1 MKFETKPAAFA
12 AVAERLGKLIPRLA
26 SDHDGEVTATV
37 AAISRTL
44 SGAGLD
50 WHDLA
55 RRVAEPGFDDLVTAA
70 PWAPKASNA
79 PSWTSPAPAP
89 TPPKAKRHPGPAPWP
104 SVSTLSREGLL
115 AWIEAIDASP
125 YSMERGTRAVFDAWH
140 QAIRVGGQPDR
151 DGRSVIN
158 RLIRTC
164 WQRGWR
170 PEEMAA

>member
-1 MKFETKPAAFA
+1 MTFETKPAAFA

-37 AAISRTL
+37 AAIGRTL
-44 SGAGLD
+44 TGVGLD

-55 RRVAEPGFDDLVTAA
+55 RRVAEPGFADLVTAA
-70 PWAPKASNA
+70 PRGARASNT
-79 PSWTSPAPAP
+79 PSWTAPAP
-89 TPPKAKRHPGPAPWP
+89 TPSKAKRPPGPAPWP
-104 SVSTLSREGLL
+104 SVSTLSREGLM
-115 AWIEAIDASP
+115 AWMEAIDASP

-140 QAIRVGGQPDR
+140 HAMRVGAQPDR
-151 DGRSVIN
+151 EGRAVIN

>member
-1 MKFETKPAAFA
+1 MTFETKPAAFA

-37 AAISRTL
+37 AAIGRTL
-44 SGAGLD
+44 TGVGLD

-70 PWAPKASNA
+70 PWATKGSNA
-79 PSWTSPAPAP
+79 PSWTSPAPAAR
-89 TPPKAKRHPGPAPWP
+89 KARRPPGPAPWP
-104 SVSTLSREGLL
+104 SLSTLNREGLL
-115 AWIEAIDASP
+115 AWMEAIDSSP
-125 YSMERGTRAVFDAWH
+125 YSMERGTRAIFDAWH
-140 QAIRVGGQPDR
+140 QAMRFGGQPDR
-151 DGRSVIN
+151 EGRAVIN

-170 PEEMAA
+170 PEEKAA